1 MALSPAELGVNP
13 VDRSLHEL
21 DATALNRFIGSLFFL
36 RETLRSREIDPAE
49 LKQFDQM
56 LASALMIAVERRGV
70 DQVMGCAQVL
80 GWVNNGA
87 DILSLIEPLL
97 RLKYESFKLADKE
110 KVAQIPIVGVVG
122 KIASGKGTVASLLS
136 ENYDVLSFPF
146 SDRLRALA
154 LTMGLRP
161 PYTREQLRKIN
172 DIYKP
177 AFGKQIFVEWT
188 LAMALSQATN
198 LHLPELI
205 VVDGFRSKQEA
216 EYFLQMPNTHFIA
229 VIADDDIEID
239 RQIRFE
245 RQEARNR
252 GREDSPI
259 KEKFLL
265 DDMVESDWIDP
276 VIQLARERGVVIY
289 NNATLEDFSAKVM
302 GAVSTM
308 MKAQTK
314 QL

>member
-1 MALSPAELGVNP
+1 MALSLTELGAVSA
-13 VDRSLHEL
+13 DQSLHDL
-21 DATALNRFIGSLFFL
+21 DAAALNCFIGSLFLL
-36 RETLRSREIDPAE
+36 RQSLQPQEIDPAE
-49 LKQFDQM
+49 LEQFDQM
-56 LASALMIAVERRGV
+56 LASTLMIAVERRGL
-70 DQVMGCAQVL
+70 DEVMGGAQLL
-80 GWVNNGA
+80 GWVDNGV
-87 DILSLIEPLL
+87 DVLSLIEPLL
-97 RLKYESFKLADKE
+97 RLKYESFKLAEKE
-110 KVAQIPIVGVVG
+110 QITQIPIIGVVG

-154 LTMGLRP
+154 LTMGFRP

-289 NNATLEDFSAKVM
+289 NNATLQDFSAKVM